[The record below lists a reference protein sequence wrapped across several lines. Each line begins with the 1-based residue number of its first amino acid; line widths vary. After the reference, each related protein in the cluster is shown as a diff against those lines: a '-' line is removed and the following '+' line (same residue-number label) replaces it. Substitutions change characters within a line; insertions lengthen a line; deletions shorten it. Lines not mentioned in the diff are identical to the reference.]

1 MSAQLFPWLEPAKR
15 PEEMPERTG
24 PPRDAPPPRKRRRS
38 AAKTQRGAAITQRKS
53 SKWPGAKIV

>member
-1 MSAQLFPWLEPAKR
+1 MSAQLFPWLEPVKR

-24 PPRDAPPPRKRRRS
+24 PPRDAPPRKRRRS
-38 AAKTQRGAAITQRKS
+38 AAKTQRDAAETQRN